1 MRLQMIRPKLV
12 FLTAPHPPA
21 HMDDSASVDLFLR
34 NVGDGVALNVLVQRS
49 EDNKFKLRFEPEH
62 IPILQKQEQ
71 VLLTIRPAEGHYQP
85 DMKLI
90 LNDRSISLKI
100 VARYVDV
107 APEAAVGGPIA
118 ALRERDTVVFDVER
132 RTLSVELSAAE
143 LAIRQF
149 DKDPSLSLY
158 LARRFLPPRL
168 S

>member
-1 MRLQMIRPKLV
+1 MAQWVGNLILLFALFAAIWYAWETRKMRLQMIRPKLV

-100 VARYVDV
+100 VASYVDV
-107 APEAAVGGPIA
+107 EGREFRTSTAVGGA
-118 ALRERDTVVFDVER
+118 AKPPFIRDER
-132 RTLSVELSAAE
+132 A
-143 LAIRQF
+143 
-149 DKDPSLSLY
+149 
-158 LARRFLPPRL
+158 
-168 S
+168 